1 MADFLER
8 IGDLSPK
15 HLALLALELQ
25 SKLDT
30 LEQLQREPI
39 AIIGLGCRFPGASGP
54 ETFWQLLCAGGD
66 AITQVPADR
75 WPIDAYYDPNPATP
89 GKMSTRYGGFL
100 PCIDH
105 FDPYFFGISPR
116 EATSMDPQQR
126 LLLEVSWEALEHAGQ
141 VPAQLAGTPTGV
153 FIGLSNSDYSRL
165 LVAYPGYIDAYFG
178 TGNVYSV
185 TAGRISYFLGLHGP
199 SLVVDTACSSA
210 LVAVHLACQSLRTG
224 ECRMALAGGVNL
236 MLSPA
241 FYIAFSK
248 AHMLAA
254 DGHCKTF
261 DAAADGYVRGEGGG
275 MVVLKRLTDAQADG
289 DRILAL
295 VRGTAVNQ
303 DGHSNGLTAPN
314 GLAQEALL
322 RTALAQARV
331 APADVSYVEAHGTGT
346 ALGDPIEVQALGAV
360 LGEGRTAAN
369 RLLLGSVKTNIGHLE
384 AAAGIAGLIKVVLA
398 LQHQE
403 LPPHLHLH
411 TPNPH
416 IAWDQLPVSVPTER
430 TAWPAGARRRVAGV
444 SAFGFSGTNAHVL
457 VEEAPAVPRV
467 GPVVE
472 RPWHLLSLSAQSRE
486 ALPALAER
494 YVQQLRGQSPEGLA
508 DVCFTANVGRTQFAH
523 RLAVVT
529 ESTGQLRDQLAG
541 WMAGQGPAGVV
552 SGTARGGRSAE
563 VAFLFTGQ
571 GAQYVGM
578 GRQLYETQPTFR
590 QTLERC

>member
-75 WPIDAYYDPNPATP
+75 WPIDAYYDPNPTAP

-100 PCIDH
+100 PHVDQ
-105 FDPYFFGISPR
+105 FDPHFFGISPR

-153 FIGLSNSDYSRL
+153 FIGLSNSDYSRQL
-165 LVAYPGYIDAYFG
+165 AANPGHIDAYFG

-236 MLSPA
+236 MLSPD

-322 RTALAQARV
+322 RTALAQARM
-331 APADVSYVEAHGTGT
+331 APTDVSYVEAHGTGT
-346 ALGDPIEVQALGAV
+346 ALGDPIEMGALAAV
-360 LGEGRTAAN
+360 FGEGRAPEAP
-369 RLLLGSVKTNIGHLE
+369 LLVGSVKTNIGHLE

-398 LQHQE
+398 LQHHE

-416 IAWDQLPVSVPTER
+416 IAWEQLPVTVPTVP
-430 TAWPAGARRRVAGV
+430 TAWPAGARQRVAGV

-457 VEEAPAVPRV
+457 VEEAPALSLGAPEA
-467 GPVVE
+467 E
-472 RPWHLLSLSAQSRE
+472 RPWHLLSLSAQSPE
-486 ALPALAER
+486 ALRALAER
-494 YVQQLRGQSPEGLA
+494 YTQHLAVHTTEVLA
-508 DVCFTANVGRTQFAH
+508 DVCYTANVGRTQFGQQ
-523 RLAVVT
+523 LTVVSAT
-529 ESTGQLRDQLAG
+529 TGQLGEQLA
-541 WMAGQGPAGVV
+541 
-552 SGTARGGRSAE
+552 T
-563 VAFLFTGQ
+563 
-571 GAQYVGM
+571 
-578 GRQLYETQPTFR
+578 
-590 QTLERC
+590 